1 MHHVPGRRLLGY
13 AVVATLL
20 VVAGV
25 VGVRLV
31 LGPPSDPAPAAVAGE
46 PAPPVT
52 DDPLARIAVA
62 GDTGTGDAAER
73 ATVAEMVSQAD
84 RGGGGYDAVLLLGDL
99 VYEDGDAARVDDA
112 VTEPFAPL
120 LDDGVPL
127 LPVLGNHDY
136 ESDEQTQIMAALG
149 RDDAW
154 YEQRVGPVRV
164 LVLDTERTGDAAQ
177 TAWLKERLAAPQP
190 AGTWTVVAL
199 HRPPYSAGQHGSD
212 PRVRADWVPL
222 FDEYDVPLV
231 LAGHD
236 HDYQRSDVLDGVVYV
251 VSGAGA
257 KLRPTGQAGFTAVSS
272 STLHYVDLLVYADRL
287 VGRAID
293 QSGAL
298 VDVFTVPR

>member
-1 MHHVPGRRLLGY
+1 MAGARL
-13 AVVATLL
+13 A
-20 VVAGV
+20 
-25 VGVRLV
+25 
-31 LGPPSDPAPAAVAGE
+31 LGPPDDPAPAAVAGE

-62 GDTGTGDAAER
+62 GDTGTADAAER
-73 ATVAEMVSQAD
+73 ATVAEMAGRSGD
-84 RGGGGYDAVLLLGDL
+84 GGGTYDAVLLLGDL
-99 VYEDGDAARVDDA
+99 VYEDGDAERVDDA

-120 LDDGVPL
+120 LDNGVPL

-136 ESDEQTQIMAALG
+136 GSGEQDRIMAALG
-149 RDDAW
+149 RDDTW

-164 LVLDTERTGDAAQ
+164 IVLDTERTGDAAQ
-177 TAWLKERLAAPQP
+177 TAWLEERLAARQP

-199 HRPPYSAGQHGSD
+199 HKPPYSAGQHGSD
-212 PRVRADWVPL
+212 PQVQARWVPL
-222 FDEYDVPLV
+222 FEEYDVPLV

-236 HDYQRSDVLDGVVYV
+236 HDYQRSKVLDGVVYV

-257 KLRPTGQAGFTAVSS
+257 KLRPTGQADFTAVSS

-293 QSGAL
+293 QSGDL
-298 VDVFTVPR
+298 VDAFTVPR